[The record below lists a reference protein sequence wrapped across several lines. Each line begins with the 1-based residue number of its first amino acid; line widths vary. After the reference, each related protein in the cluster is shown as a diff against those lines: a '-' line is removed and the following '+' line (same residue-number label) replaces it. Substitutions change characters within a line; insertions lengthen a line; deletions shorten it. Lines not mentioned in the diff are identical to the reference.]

1 MAGLVEEKQAAAFL
15 ERLARTSPED
25 PDYPRAVR
33 WALHT
38 LPVAGEE
45 GRAAMKRLNEG
56 EAVHDA
62 DSRAA
67 LKELAKSDYRLKK
80 SQ

>member
-1 MAGLVEEKQAAAFL
+1 
-15 ERLARTSPED
+15 
-25 PDYPRAVR
+25 
-33 WALHT
+33 
-38 LPVAGEE
+38 
-45 GRAAMKRLNEG
+45 LNEG